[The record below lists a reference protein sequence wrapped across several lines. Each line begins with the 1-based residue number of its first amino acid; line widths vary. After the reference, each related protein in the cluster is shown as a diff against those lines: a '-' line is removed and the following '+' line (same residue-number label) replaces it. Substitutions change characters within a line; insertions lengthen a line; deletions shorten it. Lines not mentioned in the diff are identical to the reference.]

1 MRKHL
6 LLVFLTLFAISLSAA
21 DLNPFAYNLY
31 TSTNTDGGTRLH
43 FSLNATAPRVEVY
56 IVVGST
62 EKLLRAYNNVAK
74 GSYHTDITASDA
86 NSLGLSQGNSYS
98 WKVKVTT
105 PDRTS
110 AAEYVGRK
118 VDNLPIFSMDI
129 DNNPSSPY
137 FGRIL
142 VSHGTDNVA
151 NAHGIYAYKADFSAD
166 GGRNL
171 GTGVNTYASW
181 YSGNHLTPY
190 RIRIAQDGSGRI
202 FLGNYD
208 VSQTGAYLWQVDPA
222 NLKSWTQLISR
233 SYMKSNVGKN
243 TDGNTNTADVYN
255 FGLDVRTNG
264 NQYELLLLSASSG
277 GGSFITGQVFS
288 DIYTIPNITSPTSNV
303 TCEQLVWDKKSGESN
318 IRNLF
323 GSAIN
328 STAIFDKYGGAW
340 YCGNSAAN
348 SQLAYPGL
356 AHQIASKTDFKI
368 DYDDSNSYFTKKYI
382 ASGGIRY
389 DKDYKYLAIAQGD
402 QRTNIAASIYT
413 VAQANASTHPTL
425 SSRVDLSTG
434 SVKGSTEW
442 YVTDIAWD
450 YANNVYLCVRNVGES
465 TRGVYAFATDLN
477 AAVMN
482 VAARSNF
489 TLTLPAGGV
498 VGTTGLNPYAY
509 DVSATYDE
517 ATYKLTVKFSLN
529 ADAYNDG
536 SDGQPDGVQIY
547 LTDDPAT
554 PKKYYVYGV
563 PASMCFKGTNKTC
576 TIDLIDGKDLR
587 GNYLP
592 RNENLYVSVTVQG
605 DRTNTNPRQDSRSH
619 AIYCGHG
626 IAVDKN
632 PNSKN
637 FGKIFVTEAWQRD
650 GNDPNGNALSSY
662 FTQGLAGMYV
672 FDADF
677 ERRDNNR
684 YTGGYNFSLYVIENT
699 ASGLARKGYQ
709 PWKVRV
715 SDDGRIFVCSNDM
728 HQRQT
733 TTNAA
738 GERDGVAVWEID
750 RNNFNTWTPILKGY
764 RRFVSGQTSTNYTFA
779 YTDVN
784 GTTQF
789 IGPVCG
795 MDVKGTGD
803 DLTLLLYTV
812 NQAGVWLDMNGFRAY
827 EYNVKTKAL
836 KPVTKFNNGGYGYV
850 FEYVT
855 LRYGLDGSYWFGASR
870 ADGSD
875 GVEGNGK
882 TKEPNLAHVKK
893 DGTTADYTNYN
904 AEFYGGAGL
913 INYKS
918 TYNNATING
927 VNHSWLIKGK
937 DNGKNSNGYFDVF
950 LVTSAADGGASV
962 TRMDGNGG
970 RPNWQQIEVAG
981 TGRCLNSFAI
991 DYAENLYLVGNST
1004 SGGGLV
1010 RAFAMPYCGEKTTT
1024 VRDEYKFQLK
1034 GQPIIWHAYHCPESM
1049 VNEDLWE
1056 LFMDDYNEWYYTNK
1070 KILPKA
1076 RAYQPITNAIGFT
1089 YPPEEIR
1096 ETYPNGVVED
1106 FLKNHSQWRW
1116 LYDYINTVT
1125 SGVSNEAI
1133 WSEFK
1138 TAAGIT
1144 SLGTL
1149 KEIKE
1154 EADGGFTKI
1163 CGALTIAKLQP
1174 VMENA
1179 NWTWLRDYIK
1189 KTQDDQ
1195 KSISVLCDDGTSRT
1209 PSVLSNGYTPT
1220 GDTNGAG
1227 WRYATAAFFLQSQ
1240 HKIKWPA
1247 SADFSTAGLPTAWGP
1262 AAGKTFT
1269 FTLTGELTW
1278 RLYIHAF
1285 FNKTSSVTYK
1295 TNNGT
1300 DKTDETAGFTDAGDP
1315 HAWYNTWADVTFP
1328 KVLCTGDKMPKIKR
1342 KGYIFAGWHYGTE
1355 QGFTRDQKVADD
1367 QYNEGVTNNKHIWA
1381 RWMELCVYEGYVK
1394 PDPHL
1399 LGEPE
1404 YVNYNE
1410 ELMSYAGGKS
1420 YQIDIE
1426 RKFLVGSY
1434 STLSLPFAIPKN
1446 AHAQYFVKVTDENG
1460 AHIFDPAQG
1469 GQRPSILVYDGTE
1482 EVVVNEERMV
1492 QFNFHE
1498 LQDDEQ
1504 ILAHRPFL
1512 FKPAQEEALS
1522 TRLHF
1527 WSAYLGNVAPAAV
1540 DPEKVSF
1547 VPTPAPM
1554 QITIPE
1560 GDMALILVDQ
1570 NRLAWVS
1577 AAGEMLGL
1585 RGYFLAP
1592 KSLSQLPA
1600 RIAIRENVPA
1610 DTEEVETDSTNGV
1623 YKVLDN
1629 QRVYIIRND
1638 EVYTIMGDR
1647 VR

>member
-1 MRKHL
+1 MKRL
-6 LLVFLTLFAISLSAA
+6 LLSLLASAICCIVFAA

-31 TSTNTDGGTRLH
+31 TSTNTDGGTRLN
-43 FSLNATAPRVEVY
+43 FSLNAPAPTVEVY
-56 IVVGST
+56 IVVGGIDKKIRTISP
-62 EKLLRAYNNVAK
+62 AGK
-74 GSYHTDITASDA
+74 GNHPIDLTASDA
-86 NSLGLSQGNSYS
+86 ASAGLTAGSSYS

-105 PDRTS
+105 PDRS
-110 AAEYVGRK
+110 SSAEYVGRK
-118 VDNLPIFSMDI
+118 ISNLPIFSMDI
-129 DNNPSSPY
+129 DNNPKSPY

-151 NAHGIYAYKADFSAD
+151 SSHGIYAYKADFSAD

-171 GTGVNTYASW
+171 GSGISTYASW

-208 VSQTGAYLWQVDPA
+208 VSHTGAYLWQVDPA

-233 SYMKSNVGKN
+233 SYMKTGVGKN
-243 TDGNTNTADVYN
+243 TDGNANNTDVYN

-264 NQYELLLLSASSG
+264 NQYELLLLSG
-277 GGSFITGQVFS
+277 NVGGSSLITGQVFS
-288 DIYTIPNITSPTSNV
+288 NVYTIPNITSPTSNV
-303 TCEQLVWDKKSGESN
+303 TCKQLVWDKKTGENN

-323 GSAIN
+323 GSALN

-340 YCGNSAAN
+340 YCGNS
-348 SQLAYPGL
+348 SSGTQGSYPGL
-356 AHQIASKTDFKI
+356 AHQIATQTDFKI
-368 DYDDSNSYFTKKYI
+368 DYDNSDAYFTKKYT

-389 DKDYKYLAIAQGD
+389 DRQYKRIAIAQGD
-402 QRTNIAASIYT
+402 ALSNIAASIYT
-413 VAQANASTHPTL
+413 VTQANASTHPTL
-425 SSRVDLSTG
+425 SSRVDLNAGTA
-434 SVKGSTEW
+434 KGSTEW
-442 YVTDIAWD
+442 FVTDIAWD
-450 YANNVYLCVRNVGES
+450 YADNVYLCVRNVGEGI
-465 TRGVYAFATDLN
+465 RGVYAFATDLN

-489 TLTLPAGGV
+489 TLALPAGGV

-563 PASMCFKGTNKTC
+563 PANMCFKGKNKTC
-576 TIDLIDGKDLR
+576 TIDLAEGKDLN
-587 GNYLP
+587 GTYLP
-592 RNENLYVSVTVQG
+592 RNKDIYVSVTVQG
-605 DRTNTNPRQDSRSH
+605 DRTNASPRQISTSYK
-619 AIYCGHG
+619 IYCCHG
-626 IAVDKN
+626 VAIDKN

-637 FGKIFVTEAWQRD
+637 FGKIYITESYQGTTERAAYPQTKSLP
-650 GNDPNGNALSSY
+650 GLYVLDPNFE
-662 FTQGLAGMYV
+662 FT
-672 FDADF
+672 
-677 ERRDNNR
+677 NTTR
-684 YTGGYNFSLYVIENT
+684 YTGGYSFATKAID
-699 ASGLARKGYQ
+699 KGGYE
-709 PWKVRV
+709 PWRIRV
-715 SDDGRIFVCSNDM
+715 SQEGRIFACSNDAD
-728 HQRQT
+728 
-733 TTNAA
+733 NS
-738 GERDGVAVWEID
+738 VAVWEID
-750 RNNFNTWTPILKGY
+750 KNNYNTWTPILSGTRNAQHTFTYNGY
-764 RRFVSGQTSTNYTFA
+764 A
-779 YTDVN
+779 
-784 GTTQF
+784 
-789 IGPVCG
+789 IGPIIG
-795 MDVKGTGD
+795 MDVKGVGNN
-803 DLTLLLYTV
+803 LTLLLYTTDKDGT
-812 NQAGVWLDMNGFRAY
+812 NYNDNHYFAY
-827 EYNVKTKAL
+827 EYNVSTKAIS
-836 KPVTKFNNGGYGYV
+836 PVSAFNGVKNFAIVHDVVSMVYGV
-850 FEYVT
+850 
-855 LRYGLDGSYWFGASR
+855 DGSYWFGANR
-870 ADGSD
+870 SD
-875 GVEGNGK
+875 QGNGK
-882 TKEPNLAHVKK
+882 AIQRNIAHVKLDK
-893 DGTTADYTNYN
+893 TTIDYENYN
-904 AEFYGGAGL
+904 AEFKGGGGL

-927 VNHSWLIKGK
+927 TNHSWLIKGK
-937 DNGKNSNGYFDVF
+937 DNGDSAHGYFDVL
-950 LVTSAADGGASV
+950 LVTTASDGTVSV
-962 TRMDGNGG
+962 SRMDGNSG
-970 RPNWQQIEVAG
+970 RPNWQRIEVANMD
-981 TGRCLNSFAI
+981 TWLNDFAI
-991 DYAENLYLVGNST
+991 DYAENLYVVGSLGELL
-1004 SGGGLV
+1004 S
-1010 RAFAMPYCGEKTTT
+1010 AFAMPYCGEKTTT

-1034 GQPIIWHAYHCPESM
+1034 GQPIIWHAYHCPETM

-1154 EADGGFTKI
+1154 ETDGGFTKI
-1163 CGALTIAKLQP
+1163 CGALTIAKLQT

-1262 AAGKTFT
+1262 KAQAAGKTFT

-1300 DKTDETAGFTDAGDP
+1300 DKTDETADFTDAGDP
-1315 HAWYNTWADVTFP
+1315 HAWYNTWASATLP
-1328 KVLCTGDKMPKIKR
+1328 KVMKTGDQMPKVKR

-1355 QGFTRDQKVADD
+1355 AGFTRDQQVADAGFVE
-1367 QYNEGVTNNKHIWA
+1367 NATNPRHIWA
-1381 RWMELCVYEGYVK
+1381 RWMELCLYEGYTK
-1394 PDPHL
+1394 PDEHF
-1399 LGEPE
+1399 LGEPTQ
-1404 YVNYNE
+1404 VNYNE
-1410 ELMSYAGGKS
+1410 ELMNRAAGTSYFVDV
-1420 YQIDIE
+1420 YRNITPE
-1426 RKFLVGSY
+1426 MY
-1434 STLSLPFAIPKN
+1434 NTMTLPFAIPAPRADYLK
-1446 AHAQYFVKVTDENG
+1446 QVTDENG
-1460 AHIFDPAQG
+1460 VHVFDPTQG
-1469 GQRPSILVYDGTE
+1469 GTEPSILVFDGVQ
-1482 EVVVNEERMV
+1482 EVDQNGEKVIEFR
-1492 QFNFHE
+1492 FHE

-1504 ILAHRPFL
+1504 ILANTPFL
-1512 FKPAQEEALS
+1512 FKPAQEEQLS
-1522 TRLHF
+1522 HRLHF
-1527 WSAYLGNVAPAAV
+1527 WEAHFSSAQPAAV
-1540 DPEKVSF
+1540 SPEQ
-1547 VPTPAPM
+1547 VPFLPVLGPQT
-1554 QITIPE
+1554 ITIPD
-1560 GDMALILVDQ
+1560 GTIMLILVAN
-1570 NRLAWVS
+1570 NRLAKVTS
-1577 AAGEMLGL
+1577 SSTMQGL
-1585 RGYFLAP
+1585 RGYFLMP
-1592 KSLSQLPA
+1592 ESMSSLPA
-1600 RIAIRENVPA
+1600 RICVKESEETAVENVE
-1610 DTEEVETDSTNGV
+1610 TEDGKQV
-1623 YKVLDN
+1623 YKVVDN
-1629 QRVYIIRND
+1629 LRVYIIRND
-1638 EVYTIMGDR
+1638 KKYDVLGNG
-1647 VR
+1647 VH